1 METDERIIEL
11 LFARNEMGLKATAEK
26 YAPLYRNV
34 LQQAL
39 TDPMDIDECA
49 NEVLLAIWNAIP
61 PARPMYFSAY
71 ICRIARRI
79 GINRFKF
86 NTRDKRND
94 ECNILLSELEGC
106 ISARNRAEDRWE
118 AKQLQQLLNAFLE
131 ELPDQMRVLFIRRY
145 VLLESVQD
153 LASRYHISKNYVS
166 VQLHRARNQLRK
178 CLEKEDVDL

>member
-11 LFARNEMGLKATAEK
+11 LFARDEMGLKATAEK

-34 LQQAL
+34 LQQAI

-49 NEVLLAIWNAIP
+49 NEVLLSIWNAIP
-61 PARPMYFSAY
+61 PTRPMHFPAY

-79 GINRFKF
+79 GINRFRF

-94 ECNILLSELEGC
+94 EHDILLSELEWC
-106 ISARNRAEDRWE
+106 IPARNRAEDRLE
-118 AKQLQQLLNAFLE
+118 AKQLQQLLNAFLQ

-145 VLLESVQD
+145 FLLESVQD
-153 LASRYHISKNYVS
+153 LADRYHLSKNYIS
-166 VQLHRARNQLRK
+166 VQLHRARNQLRNY
-178 CLEKEDVDL
+178 LDKEDEDL